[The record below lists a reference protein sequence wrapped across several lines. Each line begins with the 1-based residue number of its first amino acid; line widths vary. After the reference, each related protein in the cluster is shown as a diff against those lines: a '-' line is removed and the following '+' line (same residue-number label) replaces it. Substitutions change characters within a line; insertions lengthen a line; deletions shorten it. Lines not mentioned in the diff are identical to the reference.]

1 MKMKRRLLYSRKY
14 FYFLSNP
21 SEINLV
27 DYNKNELIVQIEAIR
42 GRIKKRQFKKKIK
55 DIIKDAKEIPV

>member
-14 FYFLSNP
+14 FYSFSNP

-27 DYNKNELIVQIEAIR
+27 GYDKNELIVQIEAIR

-55 DIIKDAKEIPV
+55 DIIKDAKEIPM